1 MNRRNYDT
9 SDYLY
14 EQPEKSVEV
23 TLPMHKDDLLSLR
36 RDITDTRHNFADN
49 NIAPQHTRFVATGF
63 TGGDG
68 SERITLETCH
78 SYGNPTRFSVQLSQ
92 PSGSLSLEY
101 DPQSPLDQ
109 PKIIETI
116 AQRGNVTSSRP
127 IPAMDAILLLTESVT
142 KENQLIEPLLQLR
155 TSMANPSVD
164 QLTQAVEQIAHAI
177 ALSETRT
184 KTYSNEDQSY
194 VSEGIPFSQGS
205 IILQETLTDTTLGE
219 VGLALSSTPLSPDT
233 GLPLQNASY
242 GYHFSFANTPYQQP
256 GGHFLYG
263 TASGFGRLSHPTLG
277 EEFLRQTIQ
286 PYADPDLASQYYREV
301 FVDAMRTLADSQ
313 IPEIDF

>member
-1 MNRRNYDT
+1 MDRRNYDT

-23 TLPMHKDDLLSLR
+23 TIPMHKDDMLSLR
-36 RDITDTRHNFADN
+36 KDITDTRHYFTAN
-49 NIAPQHTRFVATGF
+49 NIAPQHTRFMASGF

-68 SERITLETCH
+68 SEQIAIETCH
-78 SYGNPTRFSVQLSQ
+78 SYGNPSRFSVQLSRQ
-92 PSGSLSLEY
+92 TESLSLTH

-116 AQRGNVTSSRP
+116 TQRGNITSSRP

-142 KENQLIEPLLQLR
+142 KEDQLIKQLLHLR

-164 QLTQAVEQIAHAI
+164 QLTQAVEQIAHVI

-194 VSEGIPFSQGS
+194 VSESIPFSRRS

-219 VGLALSSTPLSPDT
+219 TSLALSSTPLSPDT